1 MAMTPKKRLEGLEQA
16 CREQGVRLVYDEV
29 QGEGG
34 MCRLRDSYMIVIN
47 RRAAADTR
55 VRIIS
60 DALERIGAARE
71 RRDAAS
77 LSASVEEAVERLSAG
92 VRAGPAAG
100 ESEPT
105 MDFD

>member
-1 MAMTPKKRLEGLEQA
+1 MTPKKRLEGLEQA

-71 RRDAAS
+71 RRDRAS
-77 LSASVEEAVERLSAG
+77 LAAPVEEAVERLNAG
-92 VRAGPAAG
+92 VRAGSIADGP
-100 ESEPT
+100 EPT
-105 MDFD
+105 IDFD